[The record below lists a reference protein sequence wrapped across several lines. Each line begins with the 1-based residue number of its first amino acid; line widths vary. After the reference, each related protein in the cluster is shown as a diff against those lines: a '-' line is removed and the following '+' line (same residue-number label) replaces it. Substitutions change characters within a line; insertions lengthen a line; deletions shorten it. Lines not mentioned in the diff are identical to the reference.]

1 MKNLNISTRI
11 VLGISLLLFAV
22 MSFIMPLVLS
32 EFSRQIRESEQRE
45 LHKLYET
52 AVANIASSGQR
63 AQAMATLISLTP
75 EIQSSF
81 AARDRDELLQRT
93 LPLFTHLK
101 QDFAV
106 QQFQFHTPPA
116 TSFLRL
122 HRPEKYGDDLTTI
135 RKTIVETN
143 TQKQPLSGLEY
154 GVEGLGIRGLVPMNY
169 QGQHTGSVEFGMSF
183 GQTFFDHFKNAYQAE
198 ISLLLPK
205 DGGFVP
211 FGGTF
216 TTDTSAAS
224 ELKSVMQGDEV
235 IRTIDL
241 NGKSFALYRHGMK
254 DYSGKTFGVLDI
266 ALDRSHSEQ
275 AMSDIRLKLIMIGVI
290 AFLIGT
296 AIAWFIA
303 KSITRPIA
311 ETTDALN
318 DIAEGEGD
326 LTRRIEVK
334 SKDEMA
340 QLAQAFNRFAEKIHA
355 TVAQVS
361 DSTSLLA
368 TSAEEMSAITHE
380 TQQMAN
386 RQHLETEQVATAM
399 NEMAATVQ
407 EVAHNATDAAD
418 AATHASESTEQGK
431 QLVEKVIS
439 TISLLADEIAHAAN
453 AINELERNTTQID
466 SVLVVIRNIADQTNL
481 LALNAA
487 IEAARAGEQGRGF
500 AVVADEVRT
509 LASRTQASTTEIQQM
524 IETLQQSAKATVS
537 SMNTSTATTQSCVSL
552 VHEAGSA
559 LEAITQAVS
568 TISQMNIQIA
578 SAANEQCAVSA
589 EINKNVNNIND
600 IATNATES
608 AVQTAR
614 AGDELAQLSMRL
626 TTLLSQFRI

>member
-93 LPLFTHLK
+93 LPLFTRLK

-122 HRPEKYGDDLTTI
+122 HRPEKYGDDLTAI

-198 ISLLLPK
+198 ITLLLPK

-241 NGKSFALYRHGMK
+241 NDKSFALYRHGIQ

-275 AMSDIRLKLIMIGVI
+275 AMSDIRLKLIMIGII

-355 TVAQVS
+355 TVVQVS

-368 TSAEEMSAITHE
+368 TSAEEMSAITRE

-439 TISLLADEIAHAAN
+439 TISLLADEIAEAAN

-524 IETLQQSAKATVS
+524 IEALQQSAKATVS

-626 TTLLSQFRI
+626 TTLLSQFKI

>member
-93 LPLFTHLK
+93 LPLFTRLK

-122 HRPEKYGDDLTTI
+122 HRPEKYGDDLTAI

-224 ELKSVMQGDEV
+224 ELKNVMQGDEV

-439 TISLLADEIAHAAN
+439 TISLLADEIAQAAN

-524 IETLQQSAKATVS
+524 IETLQQSARATVS

-626 TTLLSQFRI
+626 TTLLSQFKI

>member
-32 EFSRQIRESEQRE
+32 EFSRQIRGSEQRE

-81 AARDRDELLQRT
+81 AERNREELLQRT
-93 LPLFTHLK
+93 LPLFSRVK

-122 HRPEKYGDDLTTI
+122 HRPEKFGDDLTVI

-143 TQKQPLSGLEY
+143 TQKQPLRGLEY
-154 GVEGLGIRGLVPMNY
+154 GVEGLGIRGLVPMTY

-198 ISLLLPK
+198 ITLLLPK
-205 DGGFVP
+205 DGQFTP

-216 TTDTSAAS
+216 TTDTNAAN
-224 ELKSVMQGDEV
+224 ELNNVMQGAEV

-241 NGKSFALYRHGMK
+241 DGKSFALYRHGMK

-275 AMSDIRLKLIMIGVI
+275 AMSDIRLKLIIIGFI

-311 ETTDALN
+311 ETTNALN

-334 SKDEMA
+334 SRDEIA

-399 NEMAATVQ
+399 NEMATTVQ

-431 QLVEKVIS
+431 LLVERVIS

-524 IETLQQSAKATVS
+524 IEALQQSAKVTVS
-537 SMNTSTATTQSCVSL
+537 TMNTSTATTQSCVSL
-552 VHEAGSA
+552 VHEAGEA

-589 EINKNVNNIND
+589 EINKNINNIND
-600 IATNATES
+600 ITTNATES

>member
-52 AVANIASSGQR
+52 AVANIVSSGQR

-75 EIQSSF
+75 EIQSNF
-81 AARDRDELLQRT
+81 AERDREALLQRT
-93 LPLFTHLK
+93 QPLFTRLK

-122 HRPEKYGDDLTTI
+122 HRPEKFGDDLTAI

-154 GVEGLGIRGLVPMNY
+154 GVEGLGIRGLVPMTY

-183 GQTFFDHFKNAYQAE
+183 GQPFFDNFKNAYQAE
-198 ISLLLPK
+198 ITLLLPK
-205 DGGFVP
+205 DGNFVP

-216 TTDTSAAS
+216 TTDTSAS
-224 ELKSVMQGDEV
+224 NELNKVMQGTEI

-241 NGKSFALYRHGMK
+241 DGKSYALYRHGMQ

-275 AMSDIRLKLIMIGVI
+275 AMSDIRFKLIMIGFI

-311 ETTDALN
+311 ETTNALN

-334 SKDEMA
+334 SKDEIA
-340 QLAQAFNRFAEKIHA
+340 QLALAFNRFAEKIHA

-380 TQQMAN
+380 TQQMAK

-418 AATHASESTEQGK
+418 AATHASESTEHGK
-431 QLVEKVIS
+431 LLVEKVIS
-439 TISLLADEIAHAAN
+439 TISLLADEIAHAAT
-453 AINELERNTTQID
+453 AIKELERNTAQID

-509 LASRTQASTTEIQQM
+509 LASRTQASTSEIQQM
-524 IETLQQSAKATVS
+524 IETLQHSAKSTVS
-537 SMNTSTATTQSCVSL
+537 TMNTSTTTTQNCVSL
-552 VHEAGSA
+552 VHEAGEA

-600 IATNATES
+600 ITINATES
-608 AVQTAR
+608 AEQTAR

-626 TTLLSQFRI
+626 TTLLAQFRI

>member
-63 AQAMATLISLTP
+63 AQAMATLITLTP

-93 LPLFTHLK
+93 LPLFTRLK

-122 HRPEKYGDDLTTI
+122 HRPEKYGDDLTAI

-224 ELKSVMQGDEV
+224 ELKSVIQGDEV

-241 NGKSFALYRHGMK
+241 NGKSFALYRHGIK

-439 TISLLADEIAHAAN
+439 TISLLADEIAQAAN

>member
-1 MKNLNISTRI
+1 MINLKISTRI
-11 VLGISLLLFAV
+11 VIGICLLLLTA

-32 EFSRQIRESEQRE
+32 EFSRQVAESEQRE

-52 AVANIASSGQR
+52 AVAEIASSGKL
-63 AQAMATLISLTP
+63 AEAMATIISLTP
-75 EIQSSF
+75 EVQSTF
-81 AARDRDELLQRT
+81 AMGDRDELTTRT
-93 LPLFTHLK
+93 LPIFTQLK
-101 QDFAV
+101 RDFAV

-122 HRPEKYGDDLTTI
+122 HRPEKFGDDLTSI

-143 TQKQPLSGLEY
+143 SQKRPLYGLEY
-154 GVEGLGIRGLVPMNY
+154 GVEGLGIRGLVPMSYN
-169 QGQHTGSVEFGMSF
+169 GQHTGSVEFGMSF
-183 GQTFFDHFKNAYQAE
+183 GQPFFDNFKQAYQAE
-198 ISLLLPK
+198 IALILP
-205 DGGFVP
+205 DGP
-211 FGGTF
+211 KYKLFGATF
-216 TTDTSAAS
+216 TPDTQAIN
-224 ELKSVMQGDEV
+224 ELNTVMQGHEV
-235 IRTIDL
+235 IRTLTL
-241 NGKSFALYRHGMK
+241 NNTTYALYRHAIK
-254 DYSGKTFGVLDI
+254 DYSGNVFGVLDI
-266 ALDRSHSEQ
+266 AMDRTHSEQ
-275 AMSDIRLKLIMIGVI
+275 TMADIRLKLILIGL
-290 AFLIGT
+290 AALFIGT

-303 KSITRPIA
+303 KGITRPIA
-311 ETTDALN
+311 ETTQAMN

-326 LTRRIEVK
+326 LTRRIAVNG
-334 SKDEMA
+334 KDEIAELSM
-340 QLAQAFNRFAEKIHA
+340 AFNRFVEKIHN
-355 TVAQVS
+355 TVSQVA

-368 TSAEEMSAITHE
+368 TSAEEMSSITRE

-418 AATHASESTEQGK
+418 AANHANDSTEQGK
-431 QLVEKVIS
+431 LVVQKVVS
-439 TISLLADEIAHAAN
+439 TIAILAEEIATAAS
-453 AINELERNTTQID
+453 AINELERNTAEID

-524 IETLQQSAKATVS
+524 IEALQHKAKSTVNA
-537 SMNTSTATTQSCVSL
+537 METSTRTTQSCVSQ
-552 VHEAGSA
+552 VHQAGEA

-600 IATNATES
+600 IATNATDS

-614 AGDELAQLSMRL
+614 AGDELAQLAARL
-626 TTLLSQFRI
+626 TTLLAQFKI

>member
-93 LPLFTHLK
+93 LPLFTRLK

-122 HRPEKYGDDLTTI
+122 HRPEKYGDDLTAI

-169 QGQHTGSVEFGMSF
+169 EGQHMGSVEFGMSF

-241 NGKSFALYRHGMK
+241 NGKSFALYRHGIQ

-275 AMSDIRLKLIMIGVI
+275 AMSDIRLKLIMIGII
-290 AFLIGT
+290 ALLIGT

-355 TVAQVS
+355 TVVQVS

-368 TSAEEMSAITHE
+368 TSAEEMSAITRE

-439 TISLLADEIAHAAN
+439 TISLLADEIAQAAN

-524 IETLQQSAKATVS
+524 IEALQQSAKATVS

-626 TTLLSQFRI
+626 TTLLSQFKI

>member
-1 MKNLNISTRI
+1 VKNLNISTRI

-45 LHKLYET
+45 LQKLYET
-52 AVANIASSGQR
+52 AVANIVSSGQR

-75 EIQSSF
+75 EIQSNF
-81 AARDRDELLQRT
+81 AERDREALLQRT
-93 LPLFTHLK
+93 QPLFTRLK

-122 HRPEKYGDDLTTI
+122 HRPEKFGDDLTAI

-183 GQTFFDHFKNAYQAE
+183 GQPFFDNFKNAYQAE
-198 ISLLLPK
+198 ITLLLPK
-205 DGGFVP
+205 DGNFVP

-216 TTDTSAAS
+216 TTDTSDVS
-224 ELKSVMQGDEV
+224 ELKSVMQGTEV

-241 NGKSFALYRHGMK
+241 DGKSYALYRHGMK

-275 AMSDIRLKLIMIGVI
+275 AMSDIRFKLILIGFI

-311 ETTDALN
+311 ETTNALN

-334 SKDEMA
+334 SKDEIA
-340 QLAQAFNRFAEKIHA
+340 QLALAFNRFAEKIHA

-380 TQQMAN
+380 TQQMAK

-418 AATHASESTEQGK
+418 AATHASQSTEHGK
-431 QLVEKVIS
+431 LLVEKVIS
-439 TISLLADEIAHAAN
+439 TISLLADEIAHAAT
-453 AINELERNTTQID
+453 AINELERNTAQID

-509 LASRTQASTTEIQQM
+509 LASRTQASTSEIQQM
-524 IETLQQSAKATVS
+524 IEALQQSAKSTVS
-537 SMNTSTATTQSCVSL
+537 TMNTSTTTTQNCVSL
-552 VHEAGSA
+552 VHEAGEA

-600 IATNATES
+600 ITINATES

-626 TTLLSQFRI
+626 TTLLAQFRI

>member
-45 LHKLYET
+45 LHKLYES

-93 LPLFTHLK
+93 LPLFTRLK

-122 HRPEKYGDDLTTI
+122 HRPEKYGDDLTAI

-198 ISLLLPK
+198 ITLLLPK
-205 DGGFVP
+205 DSGFVP

-241 NGKSFALYRHGMK
+241 NGKSFALYRHGIQ

-275 AMSDIRLKLIMIGVI
+275 AMSDIRLKLIMIGII

-368 TSAEEMSAITHE
+368 TSAEEMSAITRE

-439 TISLLADEIAHAAN
+439 TISLLADEIAQAAN
-453 AINELERNTTQID
+453 AINELECNTTQID

-524 IETLQQSAKATVS
+524 IEALQQSAKATVS

-626 TTLLSQFRI
+626 TTLLSQFKI

>member
-93 LPLFTHLK
+93 LPLFTRLK

-122 HRPEKYGDDLTTI
+122 HRPEKYGDDLTAI

-198 ISLLLPK
+198 ITLLLPK

-216 TTDTSAAS
+216 TTDISATS

-241 NGKSFALYRHGMK
+241 NGKSFALYRHGIQ

-275 AMSDIRLKLIMIGVI
+275 AMSDIRLKLIMIGII

-334 SKDEMA
+334 SRDEMA

-439 TISLLADEIAHAAN
+439 TISLLADEIAQAAN

-524 IETLQQSAKATVS
+524 IEALQQSAKATVS

-626 TTLLSQFRI
+626 TTLLSQFKI

>member
-1 MKNLNISTRI
+1 
-11 VLGISLLLFAV
+11 
-22 MSFIMPLVLS
+22 MPLVLS
-32 EFSRQIRESEQRE
+32 EFSRQVAESEQRE

-52 AVANIASSGQR
+52 AVAEIASSGKL
-63 AQAMATLISLTP
+63 AEAMATIISLTP
-75 EIQSSF
+75 EVQSTF
-81 AARDRDELLQRT
+81 AMGDRDELTTRT
-93 LPLFTHLK
+93 LPIFTQLK
-101 QDFAV
+101 RDFAV

-122 HRPEKYGDDLTTI
+122 HRPEKFGDDLTSI

-143 TQKQPLSGLEY
+143 SQKRPLYGLEY
-154 GVEGLGIRGLVPMNY
+154 GVEGLGIRGLVPMSYN
-169 QGQHTGSVEFGMSF
+169 GQHTGSVEFGMSF
-183 GQTFFDHFKNAYQAE
+183 GQPFFDNFKQAYQAE
-198 ISLLLPK
+198 IALILP
-205 DGGFVP
+205 DGP
-211 FGGTF
+211 KYKLFGATF
-216 TTDTSAAS
+216 TPDTQAIN
-224 ELKSVMQGDEV
+224 ELNTVMQGHEV
-235 IRTIDL
+235 IRTLTL
-241 NGKSFALYRHGMK
+241 NNTTYALYRHAIK
-254 DYSGKTFGVLDI
+254 DYSGNVFGVLDI
-266 ALDRSHSEQ
+266 AMDRTHSEQ
-275 AMSDIRLKLIMIGVI
+275 TMADIRLKLILIGL
-290 AFLIGT
+290 AALFIGT

-303 KSITRPIA
+303 KGITRPIA
-311 ETTDALN
+311 ETTQAMN

-326 LTRRIEVK
+326 LTRRIAVNG
-334 SKDEMA
+334 KDEIAELSM
-340 QLAQAFNRFAEKIHA
+340 AFNRFVEKIHS
-355 TVAQVS
+355 TVSQVANP
-361 DSTSLLA
+361 TSLLA
-368 TSAEEMSAITHE
+368 TSAEEMSSITRE

-418 AATHASESTEQGK
+418 AANHANDSTEQGK
-431 QLVEKVIS
+431 LVVQKVVS
-439 TISLLADEIAHAAN
+439 TIAILAEEIATAAS
-453 AINELERNTTQID
+453 AINELERNTAEID

-524 IETLQQSAKATVS
+524 IEALQHKAKSTVNA
-537 SMNTSTATTQSCVSL
+537 METSTRTTQSCVSQ
-552 VHEAGSA
+552 VHQAGEA

-600 IATNATES
+600 IATNATDS

-614 AGDELAQLSMRL
+614 AGDELAQLAARL
-626 TTLLSQFRI
+626 TTLLAQFKI

>member
-1 MKNLNISTRI
+1 VKNLNISTRI

-93 LPLFTHLK
+93 LPLFTRLK

-122 HRPEKYGDDLTTI
+122 HRPEKYGDDLTAI

-224 ELKSVMQGDEV
+224 ELKNVMQGDEV

-439 TISLLADEIAHAAN
+439 TISLLADEIAQAAN

-524 IETLQQSAKATVS
+524 IETLQQSARATVS

-626 TTLLSQFRI
+626 TTLLSQFKI

>member
-52 AVANIASSGQR
+52 AVANIVSSGQR

-75 EIQSSF
+75 EIQSNF
-81 AARDRDELLQRT
+81 AERDREALLQRT
-93 LPLFTHLK
+93 QPLFTRLK

-122 HRPEKYGDDLTTI
+122 HRPEKFGDDLTAI

-183 GQTFFDHFKNAYQAE
+183 GQPFFDNFKNAYQAE
-198 ISLLLPK
+198 ITLLLPK
-205 DGGFVP
+205 DGNFVP

-216 TTDTSAAS
+216 TTDTSDVS
-224 ELKSVMQGDEV
+224 ELKSVMQGTEV

-241 NGKSFALYRHGMK
+241 DGKSYALYRHGMQ

-275 AMSDIRLKLIMIGVI
+275 AMSDIRLKLILIGFI

-311 ETTDALN
+311 ETTNALN

-334 SKDEMA
+334 SKDEIA
-340 QLAQAFNRFAEKIHA
+340 QLALAFNRFAEKIHA

-380 TQQMAN
+380 TQQMAK

-418 AATHASESTEQGK
+418 AATHASQSTEHGK
-431 QLVEKVIS
+431 LLVEKVIS
-439 TISLLADEIAHAAN
+439 TISLLADEIAHAAT
-453 AINELERNTTQID
+453 AIKELERNTAQID

-509 LASRTQASTTEIQQM
+509 LASRTQASTSEIQQM
-524 IETLQQSAKATVS
+524 IEALQQSAKSTVCT
-537 SMNTSTATTQSCVSL
+537 MNTSTATTQNCVSL
-552 VHEAGSA
+552 VHEAGEA

-600 IATNATES
+600 ITINATES

-626 TTLLSQFRI
+626 TTLLAQFRI

>member
-93 LPLFTHLK
+93 LPLFTRLK

-122 HRPEKYGDDLTTI
+122 HRPEKYGDDLTAI

-143 TQKQPLSGLEY
+143 TKKQPLSGLEY

-205 DGGFVP
+205 DSGFVP

-241 NGKSFALYRHGMK
+241 NGKSFALYRHGIQ

-355 TVAQVS
+355 TVTQVS

-368 TSAEEMSAITHE
+368 TSAEEMSAITRE

-439 TISLLADEIAHAAN
+439 TISLLADEIAQAAN

-524 IETLQQSAKATVS
+524 IEALQQSAKATVS

-626 TTLLSQFRI
+626 TTLLSQFKI

>member
-45 LHKLYET
+45 LQKLYET
-52 AVANIASSGQR
+52 AVANIVSSGQR

-75 EIQSSF
+75 EIQSNF
-81 AARDRDELLQRT
+81 AERDREALLQRT
-93 LPLFTHLK
+93 QPLFTRLK

-122 HRPEKYGDDLTTI
+122 HRPEKFGDDLTAI

-183 GQTFFDHFKNAYQAE
+183 GQPFFDNFKNAYQAE
-198 ISLLLPK
+198 ITLLLPK
-205 DGGFVP
+205 DGNFVP

-216 TTDTSAAS
+216 TTDTSDVS
-224 ELKSVMQGDEV
+224 ELKSVMQGTEV

-241 NGKSFALYRHGMK
+241 DGKSYALYRHGMK

-275 AMSDIRLKLIMIGVI
+275 AMSDIRFKLIMIGFI

-311 ETTDALN
+311 ETTNALN
-318 DIAEGEGD
+318 DIAEGDGD

-334 SKDEMA
+334 SKDEIA
-340 QLAQAFNRFAEKIHA
+340 QLALAFNRFAEKIHA

-380 TQQMAN
+380 TQQMAK

-418 AATHASESTEQGK
+418 AATHASESTEHGK
-431 QLVEKVIS
+431 LLVEKVIS
-439 TISLLADEIAHAAN
+439 TISLLADEIAHAAT
-453 AINELERNTTQID
+453 AINELERNTAQID

-509 LASRTQASTTEIQQM
+509 LASRTQASTSEIQQM
-524 IETLQQSAKATVS
+524 IEALQQSAKSTVS
-537 SMNTSTATTQSCVSL
+537 TMNTSTSTTQNCVSL
-552 VHEAGSA
+552 VHEAGEA

-600 IATNATES
+600 ITINATES

-626 TTLLSQFRI
+626 TTLLAQFRI

>member
-81 AARDRDELLQRT
+81 AARDHDELLQRT
-93 LPLFTHLK
+93 LPLFTRLK

-122 HRPEKYGDDLTTI
+122 HRPEKFGDDLTAI

-224 ELKSVMQGDEV
+224 ELESVMQGDEV

-241 NGKSFALYRHGMK
+241 NGKSFALYRHGIK

-290 AFLIGT
+290 ALLIGT

-431 QLVEKVIS
+431 LLVEKVIS
-439 TISLLADEIAHAAN
+439 TISLLADEIAQAAN

-608 AVQTAR
+608 AMQTAR

-626 TTLLSQFRI
+626 TTLLSQFKI

>member
-1 MKNLNISTRI
+1 
-11 VLGISLLLFAV
+11 
-22 MSFIMPLVLS
+22 MPLVLS
-32 EFSRQIRESEQRE
+32 EFSRQVAESEQRE

-52 AVANIASSGQR
+52 AVAEIASSGKL
-63 AQAMATLISLTP
+63 AEAMATIISLTP
-75 EIQSSF
+75 EVQSTF
-81 AARDRDELLQRT
+81 AMGDRDELTTRT
-93 LPLFTHLK
+93 LPIFTQLK
-101 QDFAV
+101 RDFAV

-122 HRPEKYGDDLTTI
+122 HRPEKFGDDLTSI

-143 TQKQPLSGLEY
+143 SQKRPLYGLEY
-154 GVEGLGIRGLVPMNY
+154 GVEGLGIRGLVPMSYN
-169 QGQHTGSVEFGMSF
+169 GQHTGSVEFGMSF
-183 GQTFFDHFKNAYQAE
+183 GQPFFDNFKQAYQAE
-198 ISLLLPK
+198 IALILP
-205 DGGFVP
+205 DGP
-211 FGGTF
+211 KYKLFGATF
-216 TTDTSAAS
+216 TPDTQAIN
-224 ELKSVMQGDEV
+224 ELNTVMQGHEV
-235 IRTIDL
+235 IRTLTL
-241 NGKSFALYRHGMK
+241 NNTTYALYRHAIK
-254 DYSGKTFGVLDI
+254 DYSGDVFGVLDI
-266 ALDRSHSEQ
+266 AMDRTHSEQ
-275 AMSDIRLKLIMIGVI
+275 TMADIRLKLILIGL
-290 AFLIGT
+290 AALFIGT

-303 KSITRPIA
+303 KGITRPIA
-311 ETTDALN
+311 ETTQAMN

-326 LTRRIEVK
+326 LTRRIAVNG
-334 SKDEMA
+334 KDEIAELSM
-340 QLAQAFNRFAEKIHA
+340 AFNRFVEKIHN
-355 TVAQVS
+355 TVSQVA

-368 TSAEEMSAITHE
+368 TSAEEMSSITRE

-418 AATHASESTEQGK
+418 AANHANDSTEQGK
-431 QLVEKVIS
+431 LVVQKVVS
-439 TISLLADEIAHAAN
+439 TIAILAEEIATAAS
-453 AINELERNTTQID
+453 AINELERNTAEID

-524 IETLQQSAKATVS
+524 IEALQHKAKSTVNA
-537 SMNTSTATTQSCVSL
+537 METSTRTTQSCVSQ
-552 VHEAGSA
+552 VHQAGEA

-600 IATNATES
+600 IATNATDS

-614 AGDELAQLSMRL
+614 AGDELAQLAARL
-626 TTLLSQFRI
+626 TTLLAQFKI

>member
-52 AVANIASSGQR
+52 AVANIVSSGQR

-75 EIQSSF
+75 EIQSNF
-81 AARDRDELLQRT
+81 AERDREALLQRT
-93 LPLFTHLK
+93 QPLFTRLK

-122 HRPEKYGDDLTTI
+122 HRPEKFGDDLTAI

-183 GQTFFDHFKNAYQAE
+183 GQPFFDNFKNAYQAE
-198 ISLLLPK
+198 ITLLLPK
-205 DGGFVP
+205 DGNFVP

-216 TTDTSAAS
+216 TTDTSDVS
-224 ELKSVMQGDEV
+224 ELKSVMQGTEV

-241 NGKSFALYRHGMK
+241 DGKSYALYRHGMQ

-275 AMSDIRLKLIMIGVI
+275 AMSDIRLKLILIGFI

-311 ETTDALN
+311 ETTNALN

-334 SKDEMA
+334 SKDEIA
-340 QLAQAFNRFAEKIHA
+340 QLALAFNRFAEKIHA

-380 TQQMAN
+380 TQQMAK

-418 AATHASESTEQGK
+418 AATHASQSTEHGK
-431 QLVEKVIS
+431 LLVEKVIS
-439 TISLLADEIAHAAN
+439 TISLLADEIAHAAT
-453 AINELERNTTQID
+453 AIKELERNTAQID

-509 LASRTQASTTEIQQM
+509 LASRTQASTSEIQQM
-524 IETLQQSAKATVS
+524 IEALQQSAKSTVS
-537 SMNTSTATTQSCVSL
+537 TMNTSTATTQNCVSL
-552 VHEAGSA
+552 VHEAGEA

-600 IATNATES
+600 ITINATES
-608 AVQTAR
+608 AEQTAR

-626 TTLLSQFRI
+626 TTLLAQFRI

>member
-93 LPLFTHLK
+93 LPLFTRLK

-122 HRPEKYGDDLTTI
+122 HRPEKYGDDLTAI

-198 ISLLLPK
+198 ITLLLPK
-205 DGGFVP
+205 DSGFVP

-241 NGKSFALYRHGMK
+241 NGKSFALYRHGIQ

-334 SKDEMA
+334 CKDEMA

-368 TSAEEMSAITHE
+368 TSAEEMSAITRE

-439 TISLLADEIAHAAN
+439 TISLLADEIAQAAN

-524 IETLQQSAKATVS
+524 IEALQQSAKATVS

-552 VHEAGSA
+552 VHAAGSA

-626 TTLLSQFRI
+626 TTLLSQFKI

>member
-1 MKNLNISTRI
+1 
-11 VLGISLLLFAV
+11 
-22 MSFIMPLVLS
+22 MPLVLS
-32 EFSRQIRESEQRE
+32 EFSRQVAESEQRE

-52 AVANIASSGQR
+52 AVAEIASSGKL
-63 AQAMATLISLTP
+63 AEAMATIISLTP
-75 EIQSSF
+75 EVQSTF
-81 AARDRDELLQRT
+81 AMGDRDELTTRT
-93 LPLFTHLK
+93 LPIFTQLK
-101 QDFAV
+101 RDFAV

-122 HRPEKYGDDLTTI
+122 HRPEKFGDDLTSI

-143 TQKQPLSGLEY
+143 SQKRPLYGLEY
-154 GVEGLGIRGLVPMNY
+154 GVEGLGIRGLVPMSYN
-169 QGQHTGSVEFGMSF
+169 GQHTGSVEFGMSF
-183 GQTFFDHFKNAYQAE
+183 GQPFFDNFKQAYQAE
-198 ISLLLPK
+198 IALILP
-205 DGGFVP
+205 DGP
-211 FGGTF
+211 KYKLFGATF
-216 TTDTSAAS
+216 TPDTQAIN
-224 ELKSVMQGDEV
+224 ELNTVMQGHEV
-235 IRTIDL
+235 IRTLTL
-241 NGKSFALYRHGMK
+241 NNTTYALYRHAIK
-254 DYSGKTFGVLDI
+254 DYSGNVFGVLDI
-266 ALDRSHSEQ
+266 AMDRTHSEQ
-275 AMSDIRLKLIMIGVI
+275 TMADIRLKLILIGL
-290 AFLIGT
+290 AALFIGT

-303 KSITRPIA
+303 KGITRPIA
-311 ETTDALN
+311 ETTQAMN

-326 LTRRIEVK
+326 LTRRIAVNG
-334 SKDEMA
+334 KDEIAELSM
-340 QLAQAFNRFAEKIHA
+340 AFNRFVEKIHN
-355 TVAQVS
+355 TVSQVA

-368 TSAEEMSAITHE
+368 TSAEEMSSITRE

-418 AATHASESTEQGK
+418 AANHANDSTEQGK
-431 QLVEKVIS
+431 LVVQKVVS
-439 TISLLADEIAHAAN
+439 TIAILAEEIATAAS
-453 AINELERNTTQID
+453 AINELERNTAEID

-524 IETLQQSAKATVS
+524 IEALQHKAKSTVNA
-537 SMNTSTATTQSCVSL
+537 METSTRTTQSCVSQ
-552 VHEAGSA
+552 VHQAGEA

-600 IATNATES
+600 IATNATDS

-614 AGDELAQLSMRL
+614 AGDELAQLAARL
-626 TTLLSQFRI
+626 TTLLAQFKI

>member
-93 LPLFTHLK
+93 LPLFTRLK

-122 HRPEKYGDDLTTI
+122 HRPEKYGDDLTAI

-143 TQKQPLSGLEY
+143 TKKQPLSGLEY

-205 DGGFVP
+205 DSGFVP

-241 NGKSFALYRHGMK
+241 NGKSFALYRHGIQ

-340 QLAQAFNRFAEKIHA
+340 QLAEAFNRFAEKIHA
-355 TVAQVS
+355 TVVQVS

-368 TSAEEMSAITHE
+368 TSAEEMSAITRE

-439 TISLLADEIAHAAN
+439 TISLLADEIAQAAN

-524 IETLQQSAKATVS
+524 IEALQQSAKATVS

-626 TTLLSQFRI
+626 TTLLSQFKI

>member
-32 EFSRQIRESEQRE
+32 EFSRQIRGAEQRE

-81 AARDRDELLQRT
+81 AEGDRNELLQRT
-93 LPLFTHLK
+93 LPLFTRLK

-122 HRPEKYGDDLTTI
+122 HRPEKFGDDLTAI

-154 GVEGLGIRGLVPMNY
+154 GVEGLGIRGLVPMTY

-183 GQTFFDHFKNAYQAE
+183 GQPFFDNFKNAYQAE
-198 ISLLLPK
+198 ITLLLPK
-205 DGGFVP
+205 DGNFVP

-216 TTDTSAAS
+216 TTDTSASS
-224 ELKSVMQGDEV
+224 ELNKVMQGTEV

-241 NGKSFALYRHGMK
+241 DGKSYALYRHGMK

-275 AMSDIRLKLIMIGVI
+275 AMSDIRFKLILIGFI

-311 ETTDALN
+311 ETTNALN

-334 SKDEMA
+334 SKDEIA
-340 QLAQAFNRFAEKIHA
+340 QLALAFNRFAEKIHA

-380 TQQMAN
+380 TQQMAK

-418 AATHASESTEQGK
+418 AATHASESTEHGK
-431 QLVEKVIS
+431 LLVEKVIS
-439 TISLLADEIAHAAN
+439 TISLLADEIAHAAT
-453 AINELERNTTQID
+453 AINELERNTAQID

-509 LASRTQASTTEIQQM
+509 LASRTQASTSEIQQM
-524 IETLQQSAKATVS
+524 IEALQQSAKSTVS
-537 SMNTSTATTQSCVSL
+537 TMNTSTATTQNCVSL
-552 VHEAGSA
+552 VHEAGEA

-600 IATNATES
+600 ITTNATES
-608 AVQTAR
+608 AEQTAR

-626 TTLLSQFRI
+626 TTLLAQFRI

>member
-81 AARDRDELLQRT
+81 ATRDRDELLQRT
-93 LPLFTHLK
+93 LPLFTRLK

-122 HRPEKYGDDLTTI
+122 HRPEKYGDDLTAI

-439 TISLLADEIAHAAN
+439 TISLLADEIAQAAN

-626 TTLLSQFRI
+626 TTLLSQFKI

>member
-52 AVANIASSGQR
+52 AVANIVSSGQR

-75 EIQSSF
+75 EIQSNF
-81 AARDRDELLQRT
+81 AERDREALLQRT
-93 LPLFTHLK
+93 QPLFTRLK

-122 HRPEKYGDDLTTI
+122 HRPEKFGDDLTAI

-183 GQTFFDHFKNAYQAE
+183 GQLFFDNFKNAYQAE
-198 ISLLLPK
+198 ITLLLPK
-205 DGGFVP
+205 DGNFVP

-216 TTDTSAAS
+216 TTDTSASS
-224 ELKSVMQGDEV
+224 ELNKVMQGTEV

-241 NGKSFALYRHGMK
+241 DGKSYALYRHGMK

-275 AMSDIRLKLIMIGVI
+275 AMSDIRFKLILIGFI

-303 KSITRPIA
+303 KSITRQIA
-311 ETTDALN
+311 ETTNALN

-334 SKDEMA
+334 SKDEIA
-340 QLAQAFNRFAEKIHA
+340 QLALAFNRFAEKIHA

-368 TSAEEMSAITHE
+368 TSAEEMSAITNE
-380 TQQMAN
+380 TQQMAK

-418 AATHASESTEQGK
+418 AATHASESTEHGK
-431 QLVEKVIS
+431 LLVEKVIS
-439 TISLLADEIAHAAN
+439 TISLLADEIAHAAT
-453 AINELERNTTQID
+453 AINELERNTAQID

-509 LASRTQASTTEIQQM
+509 LASRTQASTSEIQQM
-524 IETLQQSAKATVS
+524 IEALQQSAKSTVS
-537 SMNTSTATTQSCVSL
+537 TMNTSTATTQNCVSL
-552 VHEAGSA
+552 VHEAGEA

-568 TISQMNIQIA
+568 TINQMNIQIA

-600 IATNATES
+600 ITTNATES

-626 TTLLSQFRI
+626 TTLLAQFRI

>member
-93 LPLFTHLK
+93 LPLFTRLK

-122 HRPEKYGDDLTTI
+122 HRPEKFGDDLTTI

-241 NGKSFALYRHGMK
+241 NGKSFALYRHGIK

-439 TISLLADEIAHAAN
+439 TISLLADEIAQAAN

-626 TTLLSQFRI
+626 TTLLSQFKI

>member
-93 LPLFTHLK
+93 LPLFTRLK

-122 HRPEKYGDDLTTI
+122 HRPEKYGDDLTAI

-431 QLVEKVIS
+431 LLVEKVIS
-439 TISLLADEIAHAAN
+439 TISLLANEIAQAAN

-537 SMNTSTATTQSCVSL
+537 SMNTSTTTTQSCVSL

-626 TTLLSQFRI
+626 TTLLSQFKI

>member
-81 AARDRDELLQRT
+81 SARDRDELLQRT
-93 LPLFTHLK
+93 LPLFTRLK

-122 HRPEKYGDDLTTI
+122 HRPEKFGDDLTAI

-205 DGGFVP
+205 GGGFVP

-241 NGKSFALYRHGMK
+241 NGKSFALYRHGIK

-290 AFLIGT
+290 ALLIGT
-296 AIAWFIA
+296 VIAWFIA

-439 TISLLADEIAHAAN
+439 TISLLADEIALAAN
-453 AINELERNTTQID
+453 VINELERNTTQID

-608 AVQTAR
+608 AVQTSR

-626 TTLLSQFRI
+626 TTLLSQFKI

>member
-1 MKNLNISTRI
+1 
-11 VLGISLLLFAV
+11 
-22 MSFIMPLVLS
+22 MPLVLS
-32 EFSRQIRESEQRE
+32 EFSRQVAESEQRE

-52 AVANIASSGQR
+52 AVAEIASSGKL
-63 AQAMATLISLTP
+63 AEAMATIISLTP
-75 EIQSSF
+75 EVQSTF
-81 AARDRDELLQRT
+81 AMGDRDELTTRT
-93 LPLFTHLK
+93 LPIFTQLK
-101 QDFAV
+101 RDFAV

-122 HRPEKYGDDLTTI
+122 HRPEKFGDDLTSI

-143 TQKQPLSGLEY
+143 SQKRPLYGLEY
-154 GVEGLGIRGLVPMNY
+154 GVEGLGIRGLVPMSYN
-169 QGQHTGSVEFGMSF
+169 GQHTGSVEFGMSF
-183 GQTFFDHFKNAYQAE
+183 GQPFFDNFKQAYQAE
-198 ISLLLPK
+198 IALILP
-205 DGGFVP
+205 DGP
-211 FGGTF
+211 KYKLFGATF
-216 TTDTSAAS
+216 TPDTQAIN
-224 ELKSVMQGDEV
+224 ELNTVMQGHEV
-235 IRTIDL
+235 IRTLTL
-241 NGKSFALYRHGMK
+241 NNTTYALYRHAIK
-254 DYSGKTFGVLDI
+254 DYSGNVFGVLDI
-266 ALDRSHSEQ
+266 AMDRTHSEQ
-275 AMSDIRLKLIMIGVI
+275 TMADIRLKLILIGL
-290 AFLIGT
+290 AALFIGT

-303 KSITRPIA
+303 KGITRPIA
-311 ETTDALN
+311 ETTQAMN

-326 LTRRIEVK
+326 LTRRIAVNG
-334 SKDEMA
+334 KDEIAELSM
-340 QLAQAFNRFAEKIHA
+340 AFNRFVEKIHN
-355 TVAQVS
+355 TVSQVA

-368 TSAEEMSAITHE
+368 TSAEEMSSITRE

-418 AATHASESTEQGK
+418 AANHANDSTEQGK
-431 QLVEKVIS
+431 LVVQKVVT
-439 TISLLADEIAHAAN
+439 TIAILAEEIATAAS
-453 AINELERNTTQID
+453 AINELERNTAEID

-524 IETLQQSAKATVS
+524 IEALQHKAKSTVNA
-537 SMNTSTATTQSCVSL
+537 METSTRTTQSCVSQ
-552 VHEAGSA
+552 VHQAGEA

-600 IATNATES
+600 IATNATDS

-614 AGDELAQLSMRL
+614 AGDELAQLAARL
-626 TTLLSQFRI
+626 TTLLAQFKI

>member
-32 EFSRQIRESEQRE
+32 EFSRQIRGAEQRE

-81 AARDRDELLQRT
+81 AEGDRNELLQRT
-93 LPLFTHLK
+93 LPLFTRLK

-122 HRPEKYGDDLTTI
+122 HRPEKFGDDLTAI

-183 GQTFFDHFKNAYQAE
+183 GQPFFDNFKNAYQAE
-198 ISLLLPK
+198 ITLLLPK
-205 DGGFVP
+205 DGNFVP

-216 TTDTSAAS
+216 TTDTSASS
-224 ELKSVMQGDEV
+224 ELNKVMQGTEV

-241 NGKSFALYRHGMK
+241 DGKSYALYRHGMK

-275 AMSDIRLKLIMIGVI
+275 AMSDIRFKLILIGFI

-311 ETTDALN
+311 ETTNALN

-334 SKDEMA
+334 SKDEIA
-340 QLAQAFNRFAEKIHA
+340 QLALAFNRFAEKIHA

-380 TQQMAN
+380 TQQMAK

-418 AATHASESTEQGK
+418 AATHASESTEHGK
-431 QLVEKVIS
+431 LLVEKVIS
-439 TISLLADEIAHAAN
+439 TISLLADEIAHAAT
-453 AINELERNTTQID
+453 AINELERNTAQID

-509 LASRTQASTTEIQQM
+509 LASRTQASTSEIQQM
-524 IETLQQSAKATVS
+524 IEALQQSAKSTVS
-537 SMNTSTATTQSCVSL
+537 TMNTSTATTQNCVSL
-552 VHEAGSA
+552 VHEAGEA

-600 IATNATES
+600 ITTNATES
-608 AVQTAR
+608 AEQTAR

-626 TTLLSQFRI
+626 TTLLAQFRI

>member
-93 LPLFTHLK
+93 LPLFTRLK

-122 HRPEKYGDDLTTI
+122 HRPEKYGDDLTAI

-198 ISLLLPK
+198 ITLLLPK

-241 NGKSFALYRHGMK
+241 NDKSFALYRHGIQ

-275 AMSDIRLKLIMIGVI
+275 AMSDIRLKLIMIGII

-355 TVAQVS
+355 TVVQVS

-368 TSAEEMSAITHE
+368 TSAEEMSAITRE

-439 TISLLADEIAHAAN
+439 TISLLADEIAQAAN

-524 IETLQQSAKATVS
+524 IEALQQSAKATVS

-626 TTLLSQFRI
+626 TTLLSQFKI

>member
-122 HRPEKYGDDLTTI
+122 HRPEKYGDDLTAI

-241 NGKSFALYRHGMK
+241 NGKSFALYRHGIK

-296 AIAWFIA
+296 VIAWFIA

-439 TISLLADEIAHAAN
+439 TISLLADEIAQAAN

-626 TTLLSQFRI
+626 TTLLSQFKI

>member
-45 LHKLYET
+45 LQKLYET
-52 AVANIASSGQR
+52 AVANIVSSGQR

-75 EIQSSF
+75 EIQSNF
-81 AARDRDELLQRT
+81 AERDREALLQRT
-93 LPLFTHLK
+93 QPLFTRLK

-122 HRPEKYGDDLTTI
+122 HRPEKFGDDLTAI

-183 GQTFFDHFKNAYQAE
+183 GQPFFDNFKNAYQAE
-198 ISLLLPK
+198 ITLLLPK
-205 DGGFVP
+205 DGNFVP

-216 TTDTSAAS
+216 TTDTSDVS
-224 ELKSVMQGDEV
+224 ELKSVMQGTEV

-241 NGKSFALYRHGMK
+241 DGKSYALYRHGMK

-275 AMSDIRLKLIMIGVI
+275 AMSDIRFKLILIGFI

-311 ETTDALN
+311 ETTNALN

-334 SKDEMA
+334 SKDEIA
-340 QLAQAFNRFAEKIHA
+340 QLALAFNRFAEKIHA

-380 TQQMAN
+380 TQQMAK

-418 AATHASESTEQGK
+418 AATHASQSTEHGK
-431 QLVEKVIS
+431 LLVEKVIS
-439 TISLLADEIAHAAN
+439 TISLLADEIAHAAT
-453 AINELERNTTQID
+453 AINELERNTAQID

-509 LASRTQASTTEIQQM
+509 LASRTQASTSEIQQM
-524 IETLQQSAKATVS
+524 IEALQQSAKSTVS
-537 SMNTSTATTQSCVSL
+537 TMNTSTTTTQNCVSL
-552 VHEAGSA
+552 VHEAGEA

-600 IATNATES
+600 ITINATES

-626 TTLLSQFRI
+626 TTLLAQFRI

>member
-122 HRPEKYGDDLTTI
+122 HRPEKYGDDLTAI

-224 ELKSVMQGDEV
+224 ELKSVMQGDEL

-241 NGKSFALYRHGMK
+241 NGKSFALYRHGIK

-275 AMSDIRLKLIMIGVI
+275 VMSDIRLKLIMIGVI
-290 AFLIGT
+290 ALLIGT
-296 AIAWFIA
+296 VIAWFIA

-439 TISLLADEIAHAAN
+439 TISLLADEIALAAN
-453 AINELERNTTQID
+453 AINDLERNTTQID

>member
-1 MKNLNISTRI
+1 MKNLSISTRI

-93 LPLFTHLK
+93 LPLFTRLK

-122 HRPEKYGDDLTTI
+122 HRPEKFGDDLTAI
-135 RKTIVETN
+135 RKTIIETN

-241 NGKSFALYRHGMK
+241 NGKSFALYRHGIK

-296 AIAWFIA
+296 VIAWFIA

-439 TISLLADEIAHAAN
+439 TISLLADEIAQAAN

-600 IATNATES
+600 IATNATDS

-626 TTLLSQFRI
+626 TTLLSQFKI